1 MVFELHF
8 KLQIIEKIKFM
19 KKSSLLFFALAVMLL
34 MGCSK
39 DELINDKG
47 ENNQLKKG
55 STKGMGVT
63 FIGTSSDDEVFIPIC
78 PPNTETCGRKLH
90 ENGNFSGNIT
100 DYGKIN
106 PELSKYTLKV
116 IEIIENPYYDNSLY
130 PREEE
135 WSYKLEVKGRISL
148 GASDYFNITITG
160 FLITYK
166 PLQDGRWIYGSV
178 FTGNGK
184 TDTAPGSRAGKFL
197 NYNGEFFV
205 KWDILNGTNF
215 KGINLETGEIS
226 LNLKLIN

>member
-39 DELINDKG
+39 DELFNDAV
-47 ENNQLKKG
+47 ENNQLMKG

-78 PPNTETCGRKLH
+78 PPNSETCGRKLH

-100 DYGKIN
+100 GYGKIN
-106 PELSKYTLKV
+106 PELSKYSLKV
-116 IEIIENPYYDNSLY
+116 TEIIKNQYYGNPLY

-135 WSYKLEVKGRISL
+135 WSYKIEAKGKVILS
-148 GASDYFNITITG
+148 ASDYFNITITG
-160 FLITYK
+160 YLITYE
-166 PLQDGRWIYGSV
+166 PLKDGRWIYGSV

-184 TDTAPGSRAGKFL
+184 TDTDEGSRGGKFL
-197 NYNGEFFV
+197 NYTGEFFV
-205 KWDILNGTNF
+205 KWNILNGTNF

-226 LNLKLIN
+226 LNLELIN

>member
-1 MVFELHF
+1 MKETVF
-8 KLQIIEKIKFM
+8 QIAVFM
-19 KKSSLLFFALAVMLL
+19 LMLM

-39 DELINDKG
+39 DELPGNTDEDI
-47 ENNQLKKG
+47 QLKKG

-63 FIGTSSDDEVFIPIC
+63 FIGTSSNDNYFIPIC
-78 PPNTETCGRKLH
+78 PPDIDNCGRKLH
-90 ENGNFSGNIT
+90 EFGNFSGNIT
-100 DYGKIN
+100 DYGIII
-106 PELSKYTLKV
+106 PELSKYSLKV
-116 IEIIENPYYDNSLY
+116 IEIIKNPYYGNPLY

-135 WSYKLEVKGRISL
+135 WSYKLEVKGRVSL